1 MGESTMSRLRAPAEP
16 DPTSTFIQRQ
26 RVTLILAE
34 LGIVLALLLTWYLSE
49 EVRASTSLWVLFFY
63 SFPSEFLV
71 GLIPHEPILVLY
83 GGYHAPWI
91 VALVSVVSTTMAE
104 GLNYHFFSLFVGVP
118 ALNSALNG
126 KTVKRMGDLFKRWP
140 FLAILVAG
148 ATPVPFFPIRFL
160 VVITEY
166 PVQKYLLGVFLSRG
180 PRFLVL
186 AMLGKAFEI
195 PPMAILG
202 LFVAM
207 LVLINIPTVAKVLAD
222 SRAGAD

>member
-1 MGESTMSRLRAPAEP
+1 MSGMELQGEPALTP
-16 DPTSTFIQRQ
+16 TFIQRR
-26 RVTLILAE
+26 RVALILAE

-71 GLIPHEPILVLY
+71 GLIPHEPIIVLY
-83 GGYHAPWI
+83 GEYHAPWI

-104 GLNYHFFSLFVGVP
+104 GLNYLFFSLFVGIP

-126 KTVKRMGDLFKRWP
+126 KTVKRMGDLFKRRP
-140 FLAILVAG
+140 FLAILIAG

-160 VVITEY
+160 VVITKY
-166 PVQKYLLGVFLSRG
+166 PVEKYLLGVFLSRG
-180 PRFLVL
+180 PRFLLL
-186 AMLGKAFEI
+186 AILGYMFDI

-222 SRAGAD
+222 SRAGTD